1 LHIIVTSYTKI
12 LLAPPHNRLPDRLQ
26 AMIMA
31 MYQLGAASD
40 EICAELVSDLQSW
53 IQHLLKYRVK
63 CGKKKLINEKQ
74 IAVES

>member
-1 LHIIVTSYTKI
+1 
-12 LLAPPHNRLPDRLQ
+12 
-26 AMIMA
+26 MIMA

-74 IAVES
+74 IAVESKYALPHVRNSLLIISCCSAAHF